1 MFIITKKVHR
11 GRLTASALLLA
22 LTLIAASAGA
32 FLAQDIQAASAPAE
46 PLPDPTGVRSNED
59 RLEYLQALGW
69 LVVEEPASVED
80 VLIPET
86 FDASYDDY
94 LTLQSEMGFDLRDY
108 TGKTVKRYTYQV
120 KNYPGLQENI
130 WVSLLIHKKTV
141 IGGEVFCNQGDG
153 FIQSLIY
160 PVKTGQT

>member
-22 LTLIAASAGA
+22 LTLIVVGAGT
-32 FLAQDIQAASAPAE
+32 FLAQDIQAAVAPAE
-46 PLPDPTGVRSNED
+46 TLPDPTGVRSNED
-59 RLEYLQALGW
+59 RIAYLQSLGW
-69 LVVEEPASVED
+69 IVGKEPAAVED

-86 FDASYDDY
+86 FDASYNDY
-94 LTLQSEMGFDLRDY
+94 LALQAEMGFDLRDY

-153 FIQSLIY
+153 FTQSLVY
-160 PVKTGQT
+160 PVKTTQS